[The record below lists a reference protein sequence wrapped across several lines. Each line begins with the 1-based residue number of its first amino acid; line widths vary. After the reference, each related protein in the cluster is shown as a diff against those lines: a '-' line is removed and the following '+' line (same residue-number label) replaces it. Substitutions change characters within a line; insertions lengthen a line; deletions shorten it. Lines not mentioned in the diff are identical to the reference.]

1 MSEVFKVLMGWET
14 YFLMSQLAVKFENVS
29 KMYQLGTIGTGTI
42 GHDFNRWFVTQVL
55 RKPDP
60 YLRIGETNNR
70 STKGR
75 SDFVY
80 ALHDISLELME
91 GEVLGII
98 GKNGAGKSTLLKLLS
113 NVTTPTLGRISV
125 NGRIASLLEVGT
137 GFHGELTGKE
147 NIYMNGAILGMKKW
161 EIDKQ
166 MDAIVEFSGC
176 ERYLDTPVKRYSSGM
191 LVRLGF
197 AVAAHLEPE
206 ILVVDEVLS
215 VGDAEFQ
222 KRAVGKIRDVAQNS
236 GRTVLFVSHN
246 MASVRALCTK
256 GMLLENGTMTDIGD
270 TDHIIEEYLRTTQE
284 IKTTCNFEG
293 DEAPGDKNIKLR
305 HASLIGENGHVLSNA
320 YIDKKVGL
328 VMEYEVLHECEA
340 FNPAVYVTNDYGI
353 ELFSSHNT
361 HKMNRSNVQPGRYRT
376 IMWIPANIMNTGEA
390 VFGFTCFHYTPDYP
404 LWKKVDAVKIEYLD
418 SLSSPTRN
426 EDYRGTTLPGVVRPA
441 VQWDNITKI

>member
-1 MSEVFKVLMGWET
+1 
-14 YFLMSQLAVKFENVS
+14 MSQLAVKFVNVS
-29 KMYQLGTIGTGTI
+29 KMYQLNTIGTGTI
-42 GHDFNRWFVTQVL
+42 GYDFNRWIVTQVL

-60 YLRIGETNNR
+60 YLRVGETNDR
-70 STKGR
+70 SVKGH

-80 ALHDISLELME
+80 ALRDISLDLKC

-113 NVTTPTLGRISV
+113 NVTTPTLGRICV

-147 NIYMNGAILGMKKW
+147 NIYMNGAVLGMKKW

-222 KRAVGKIRDVAQNS
+222 KRAVGKIRDVAQHS

-246 MASVRALCTK
+246 MASVRSLCSK
-256 GMLLENGTMTDIGD
+256 GMLLEKGRLRLIGETDQV
-270 TDHIIEEYLRTTQE
+270 IEEYLKTTQD
-284 IKTTCNFEG
+284 IKTTCDYN
-293 DEAPGDKNIKLR
+293 DDDAPGDKNIKLR
-305 HASLIGENGHVLSNA
+305 HAALIDENGNVLSST
-320 YIDKKVGL
+320 YIDRKVGFL
-328 VMEYEVLHECEA
+328 MEYEVLHECEA
-340 FNPAVYVTNDYGI
+340 FNPAVYVSNDYGV
-353 ELFSSHNT
+353 ELFASHNT
-361 HKMNRSNVQPGRYRT
+361 HKMSRANVTPGLYRT
-376 IMWIPANIMNTGEA
+376 ILWIPANIMNTGEA

-404 LWKKVDAVKIEYLD
+404 LWKKIDVVKIEYLD
-418 SLSSPTRN
+418 SLDSVTRN
-426 EDYRGTTLPGVVRPA
+426 EDFRGATLPGVMRPV
-441 VQWDNITKI
+441 VQWDDITKM